1 MFITKSL
8 TKAFKFTTHL
18 KLEVNLNKM
27 KGEVNSRHQY
37 EMFCYNQVIC
47 TSQSALLE
55 IEDGGNFITSCSSW
69 YRCCCS
75 CCNWSLVRMPFPWTY
90 SSNAHETEFPEE
102 VCVVCTQ
109 NKRRKESWYQCGGLP
124 WEARTLCCTMFLAV
138 PHTTWPQQPL
148 NFVFFIINTDCLQ

>member
-1 MFITKSL
+1 MFTTKSL

-18 KLEVNLNKM
+18 ELEVNLNKM

-69 YRCCCS
+69 YICCCS

-90 SSNAHETEFPEE
+90 SSNTHESEFPEE

-109 NKRRKESWYQCGGLP
+109 NKRRKEVLISMWGTALRGQDSVLHHVFGCSTHNLTSAAP
-124 WEARTLCCTMFLAV
+124 KLCFL
-138 PHTTWPQQPL
+138 HYK
-148 NFVFFIINTDCLQ
+148 